1 MKQFRFEKIR
11 EFRIAAGMTQIG
23 EWENKREGGLNVTAL
38 SKLAE
43 ALGKSTDDFFVD
55 NDS

>member
-1 MKQFRFEKIR
+1 
-11 EFRIAAGMTQIG
+11 
-23 EWENKREGGLNVTAL
+23 LNVTAL

-55 NDS
+55 ND